1 MSLTQSGILRE
12 IPIGVSMEEIDRV
25 EEIIIINR
33 HILYLMMTTELS
45 EHDDI
50 SIYIIIYIHMS
61 II

>member
-33 HILYLMMTTELS
+33 HILYLMMTTE
-45 EHDDI
+45 HDDI
-50 SIYIIIYIHMS
+50 SINIIIYIHMS